1 MKVTFDV
8 KYGRN
13 KIDVPLTERV
23 YRADDTKEKDIFS
36 QKVTIYND
44 VPADGVNERQF
55 RRFVID
61 KCSIQNGYVE
71 KADGTIQN
79 IVNATTII
87 TQDVEH
93 YKTPYEYS
101 GLATDEKNNFY
112 TVMID
117 DFVVF
122 GEVDDVVNTVT
133 EYRELQKKYRN
144 NGMSISSVAVNIFG
158 TEVDNVTMT
167 NS

>member
-1 MKVTFDV
+1 LKVTFDV

-61 KCSIQNGYVE
+61 KCSIQGGIMQN
-71 KADGTIQN
+71 ANGTIESV
-79 IVNATTII
+79 VNAQTII
-87 TQDVEH
+87 SMDIEH
-93 YKTPYEYS
+93 YKTPLEYYALPVDVKS
-101 GLATDEKNNFY
+101 SFY
-112 TVMID
+112 TAKVN
-117 DFVVF
+117 DFVVLA
-122 GEVDDVVNTVT
+122 EVDDVITT
-133 EYRELQKKYRN
+133 PFEFQALQKKYKD
-144 NGMSISSVAVNIFG
+144 NGFSITAVNENIYG
-158 TEVDNVTMT
+158 TEVDNIQIIHA
-167 NS
+167 